1 MKRIFYFTGH
11 RFAVLHWRGKV
22 FTGSCAFEP
31 DAQGL
36 DAFEKYLQQSANVP
50 TKLLIDV
57 IEEDFRQEVVPHVG
71 EKDRAAVVGRMLDRF
86 YRSSK
91 QFTYYEVIGRE
102 KTGRKDDRVLLGAIT
117 DPALI
122 LPWLDV
128 IHRTDTPLAGI
139 WSLPLVSK
147 KLLKLINATKGPV
160 LLVSQQVNS
169 TLRQSFFRDGK
180 MISSRQSVINQDANN
195 IENIGKLAS
204 PEIDRTTV
212 FLNNQH
218 LIKEDEELQIH
229 VLCSDSQVE
238 SLRESLESDSTRR
251 FTLHRIDEIQKKI
264 GIRNYEGSFSDGI
277 YVWLC
282 LTDMFNVGHYGEH
295 KEFTR
300 YYYSLIS
307 TALYVVSVLV
317 LVVAA
322 IITEA
327 NISSAIEANR
337 SVELLKEQ
345 EAGYKKVYSEKFST
359 YEAVFK
365 NAKSMNAAVDLVDT
379 IRQHATISPLDLYIE
394 VSKILSK
401 QQFKNVT
408 IYKIDWESEQ
418 HLDNAGNAVKHTKLD
433 IASPDPM
440 WHVAVLTGTIPV
452 SSNNYS
458 GSVAL
463 VNNIVLALLRDD
475 RIETAEALEMPVE
488 VRSDRRYSA
497 ESGSKESDSRNQKP
511 HGEFSIRIVMK
522 GTSHV

>member
-11 RFAVLHWRGKV
+11 RFSVLHWSGKV
-22 FTGSCAFEP
+22 FTGACAFEP
-31 DAQGL
+31 DTRGL
-36 DAFEKYLQQSANVP
+36 DEFEKYLQQSASMS
-50 TKLLIDV
+50 TKLLVDV
-57 IEEDFRQEVVPHVG
+57 IEEDFRQEIVPHVG

-128 IHRTDTPLAGI
+128 ISRTETPLAGI
-139 WSLPLVSK
+139 WTLPLVSK
-147 KLLKLINATKGPV
+147 KILKLIGATRGPV

-169 TLRQSFFRDGK
+169 TLRQTFFRDAK

-195 IENIGKLAS
+195 TENVGKLAS
-204 PEIDRTTV
+204 PEIEKTTI

-218 LIKEDEELQIH
+218 LINENELLQIH
-229 VLCSDSQVE
+229 VLCSDKQVE
-238 SLRESLESDSTRR
+238 SLRLSLESDNTRQ
-251 FTLHRIDEIQKKI
+251 FTLHRIEDIQKKI
-264 GIRNYEGSFSDGI
+264 GIRNCEDNFSDSI
-277 YVWLC
+277 YAWLC
-282 LTDMFNVGHYGEH
+282 LKDMFNVGHYGEH

-307 TALYVVSVLV
+307 SALYVISVLV

-322 IITEA
+322 ILTEA

-337 SVELLKEQ
+337 SIELLKEQ
-345 EAGYKKVYSEKFST
+345 EAGYKKIYSQKFST

-365 NAKSMNAAVDLVDT
+365 NARSMNAAVDLVHT
-379 IRQHATISPLDLYIE
+379 IRQHATVSPLDLYIE

-401 QQFKNVT
+401 PQFKN
-408 IYKIDWESEQ
+408 ISINKIDWDREQ
-418 HLDNAGNAVKHTKLD
+418 HLDKTGNAVKHTKPD

-452 SSNNYS
+452 SSNDYS
-458 GSVAL
+458 DSVAQ

-488 VRSDRRYSA
+488 VRSDRKYSA
-497 ESGSKESDSRNQKP
+497 ESGSKDSGKKSQKL

-522 GTSHV
+522 GASRV

>member
-1 MKRIFYFTGH
+1 MKRIFFFAGH
-11 RFAVLHWRGKV
+11 RFAVLHWNGKV
-22 FTGSCAFEP
+22 FNGGCAFEP
-31 DAQGL
+31 DARGL
-36 DAFEKYLQQSANVP
+36 DKFEKYLQQSAKVP
-50 TKLLIDV
+50 TKLLVDV

-71 EKDRAAVVGRMLDRF
+71 QKDRAAVVGRMLDRF

-128 IHRTDTPLAGI
+128 IHRTETPLAGI
-139 WSLPLVSK
+139 WTLPLVSK
-147 KLLKLINATKGPV
+147 KLLKSIGAAKGPV

-169 TLRQSFFRDGK
+169 TLRQTFFRDGK
-180 MISSRQSVINQDANN
+180 MISSRQSVINQDTNS
-195 IENIGKLAS
+195 IEDIGKLAS
-204 PEIDRTTV
+204 SEIDRTTV

-218 LIKEDEELQIH
+218 LINENEELQVH
-229 VLCSDSQVE
+229 VLSSDKQIE
-238 SLRESLESDSTRR
+238 SLRASLEPDNTRQ
-251 FTLHRIDEIQKKI
+251 FVIHRVKDIQKKL
-264 GIRNYEGSFSDGI
+264 GIRNFEGDLSDGI
-277 YVWLC
+277 YAWLC
-282 LTDMFNVGHYGEH
+282 LKDMFNVGHYGER

-300 YYYSLIS
+300 YYYSLTS
-307 TALYVVSVLV
+307 SALYVISVLV
-317 LVVAA
+317 LVIAS

-337 SVELLKEQ
+337 SVALLREQ
-345 EAGYKKVYSEKFST
+345 EAGYKKVYSEKFSS

-365 NAKSMNAAVDLVDT
+365 NARSMNAAVDLVHT

-394 VSKILSK
+394 VSKILS
-401 QQFKNVT
+401 QPQFKN
-408 IYKIDWESEQ
+408 ISINKIEWEKEQ
-418 HLDNAGNAVKHTKLD
+418 HLDKAGNAARHTKPD

-452 SSNNYS
+452 SNSDYGS
-458 GSVAL
+458 SVAQ
-463 VNNIVLALLRDD
+463 VNNIVLALLRDE

-497 ESGSKESDSRNQKP
+497 ESGSKDSDSKDQKL

-522 GTSHV
+522 GSSRV